1 MNVTKRKKHLV
12 TSALIYAN
20 GPIHIGHLA
29 GCYIPSDIYVRYLRS
44 IGDDVK
50 FISGTDEHGVPIT
63 IKARNEKKKPKEVVD
78 HYYSQI
84 KNDFEEFGISFDIFS
99 RTSNKLHHKTS
110 SDFFSKLY
118 DDGIFD
124 EKESS
129 QYYDE
134 AENQFLSDRYIKGEC
149 PSCSFGEAYGDQCE
163 KCGRSLS
170 PSDLKN
176 PVSTLS
182 NNKPVM
188 KNTKNWY
195 LPMDKLQDKIEKY
208 LGDKSNWKSNVMGQ
222 CNSWLRE
229 GLKPRAMTRDLD
241 WGVKVPIEN
250 AEGKVLYVWFD
261 APIGYITATKEL
273 LGDSWED
280 YWKDKETNL
289 VHFIGKDNIVFHC
302 IIFPMMLIEH
312 GEFILPNN
320 VPANEFMN
328 LEGEKISTSRNW
340 AVWLNE
346 YLKDFPGMQ
355 DELRYCLITN
365 LPESKDSDFT
375 WKDFQAKNNNE
386 LVSIVGN
393 YVNRVFVLT
402 EKFFN
407 KKVPISSGK
416 NESFIKEID
425 SLKRSIEISVTNFKF
440 REAMSYVIDVAR
452 LGNKYLTDNE
462 PWKKYKEDPDFVSE
476 VIYNSIQVVANLA
489 ILCEPFLPLTSN
501 KIFELL
507 NIKRLDWTSF
517 SGNIVSSGHE
527 INDSAHIF
535 SRIEDSVIDNQI
547 EKLNKSKQKQ
557 DNIMPQKKVIEFEDF
572 SKVDIRIGTVIEAEK
587 VPKSNKLLKLKVNTG
602 VDERLILSGISK
614 FYSPEEI
621 IDKKVMVLINLKPR
635 KMMGYESEGMLL
647 LAEDSDGNLSLMQP
661 DSNIGDG
668 SVVA

>member
-1 MNVTKRKKHLV
+1 MNVPKRKKHLV

-78 HYYSQI
+78 YYYSQI
-84 KNDFEEFGISFDIFS
+84 KKDFEEFGISFDVFS
-99 RTSNKLHHKTS
+99 RTSNELHHKTS
-110 SDFFSKLY
+110 SDFFKELY
-118 DDGIFD
+118 NNGVFV

-149 PSCSFGEAYGDQCE
+149 PSCSYEAAYGDQCE
-163 KCGRSLS
+163 KCGSSLS

-182 NNKPVM
+182 NKKPIM
-188 KNTKNWY
+188 KKTKNWY
-195 LPMDKLQDKIEKY
+195 LPMDKLQENIEKY
-208 LGDKSNWKSNVMGQ
+208 LNDKSNWKSNVIGQ
-222 CNSWLRE
+222 CNSWLKE

-241 WGVKVPIEN
+241 WGVKVPIED

-273 LGDSWED
+273 VGDNWEG

-312 GEFILPNN
+312 GGFILPNN

-346 YLKDFPGMQ
+346 YLKDFPDMQ

-365 LPESKDSDFT
+365 LPENKDSDFT
-375 WKDFQAKNNNE
+375 WKDFQTKNNNE

-407 KKVPISSGK
+407 KKVPVSSGK
-416 NESFIKEID
+416 NESFIKELD
-425 SLKRSIEISVTNFKF
+425 SLKTSIETSVANFKF

-462 PWKKYKEDPDFVSE
+462 PWKKYKDDPEFVSE

-489 ILCEPFLPLTSN
+489 ILCEPFLPHTSN

-507 NIKRLDWTSF
+507 NIKRLDWKSF

-547 EKLNKSKQKQ
+547 EKLNKSKQKN
-557 DNIMPQKKVIEFEDF
+557 DNIMPQKKVIEFDDF
-572 SKVDIRIGTVIEAEK
+572 SKVDIRVGTVIEAEK

-602 VDERLILSGISK
+602 VDERIILSGISK

-621 IDKKVMVLINLKPR
+621 INKKVMVLINLKPR

-661 DSNIGDG
+661 DTNIGDG

>member
-1 MNVTKRKKHLV
+1 MSKRKKHLV

-78 HYYSQI
+78 YYYSQI
-84 KNDFEEFGISFDIFS
+84 KKDFEEFGISFDIFS
-99 RTSNKLHHKTS
+99 RTSNELHHKTS
-110 SDFFSKLY
+110 SEFFKELHNNSV
-118 DDGIFD
+118 FV

-149 PSCSFGEAYGDQCE
+149 PSCSYEAAYGDQCE
-163 KCGRSLS
+163 KCGSSLS

-182 NNKPVM
+182 NNKPIM
-188 KNTKNWY
+188 KKTKNWY
-195 LPMDKLQDKIEKY
+195 LPMDKLQGKIENY
-208 LGDKSNWKSNVMGQ
+208 LEDKSNWKSNVIGQ
-222 CNSWLRE
+222 CNSWLKE

-241 WGVKVPIEN
+241 WGVKVPVEN

-273 LGDSWED
+273 IGDNWED
-280 YWKDKETNL
+280 YWKDKDTNL

-312 GEFILPNN
+312 GEFILPTN

-346 YLKDFPGMQ
+346 YLNDFPGMQ
-355 DELRYCLITN
+355 DELRYCLIKN

-375 WKDFQAKNNNE
+375 WRDFQAKNNNE

-407 KKVPISSGK
+407 RKVPISSGK
-416 NESFIKEID
+416 NETLIKELG
-425 SLKRSIEISVTNFKF
+425 SLKISIENSVSNFKF

-462 PWKKYKEDPDFVSE
+462 PWKKYKDNPEFVSE

-489 ILCEPFLPLTSN
+489 ILCHPFLPHTSN

-507 NIKRLDWTSF
+507 NIKRLDWKSF

-527 INDSAHIF
+527 INDSTHIF

-547 EKLNKSKQKQ
+547 EKLNKSKQKN
-557 DNIMPQKKVIEFEDF
+557 DNIMPQKKVIEFDDF
-572 SKVDIRIGTVIEAEK
+572 LKVDIRIGTVIEAEK

-602 VDERLILSGISK
+602 IDERIILSGISK

-621 IDKKVMVLINLKPR
+621 MNKKVMVLINLKAR

-661 DSNIGDG
+661 DSNITDG
-668 SVVA
+668 SIVA

>member
-1 MNVTKRKKHLV
+1 MSKRKKHLV

-78 HYYSQI
+78 YYYSQI
-84 KNDFEEFGISFDIFS
+84 KKDFEEFGISFDIFS
-99 RTSNKLHHKTS
+99 RTSNELHHKTS
-110 SDFFSKLY
+110 SEFFKELHNNSV
-118 DDGIFD
+118 FV

-149 PSCSFGEAYGDQCE
+149 PSCSYEAAYGDQCE
-163 KCGRSLS
+163 KCGSSLS

-182 NNKPVM
+182 NNKPIM
-188 KNTKNWY
+188 KKTKNWY
-195 LPMDKLQDKIEKY
+195 LPMDKLQGKIENY
-208 LGDKSNWKSNVMGQ
+208 LEDKSNWKSNVIGQ
-222 CNSWLRE
+222 CNSWLKE

-241 WGVKVPIEN
+241 WGVKVPVEN

-273 LGDSWED
+273 IGDNWED
-280 YWKDKETNL
+280 YWKDKDTNL

-312 GEFILPNN
+312 GEFILPKN

-346 YLKDFPGMQ
+346 YLNDFPGMQ
-355 DELRYCLITN
+355 DELRYCLIKN

-375 WKDFQAKNNNE
+375 WRDFQAKNNNE

-407 KKVPISSGK
+407 RKVPISSGK
-416 NESFIKEID
+416 NETLIKELG
-425 SLKRSIEISVTNFKF
+425 SLKISIENSVSNFKF

-462 PWKKYKEDPDFVSE
+462 PWKKYKDNPEFVSE
-476 VIYNSIQVVANLA
+476 VIYNSIQVVAKLA
-489 ILCEPFLPLTSN
+489 ILCYPFLPHTSN

-507 NIKRLDWTSF
+507 NIKRLDWKSF

-527 INDSAHIF
+527 INDSTHIF

-547 EKLNKSKQKQ
+547 EKLNKSKQKN
-557 DNIMPQKKVIEFEDF
+557 DNIMPQKKVIEFDDF

-602 VDERLILSGISK
+602 IDERIILSGISK

-621 IDKKVMVLINLKPR
+621 MNKKVMVLINLKAR

-661 DSNIGDG
+661 DSNITDG
-668 SVVA
+668 SIVA

>member
-1 MNVTKRKKHLV
+1 MNVSKRKKHLV

-78 HYYSQI
+78 YYYSQI
-84 KNDFEEFGISFDIFS
+84 KKDFEEFGISFDIFS
-99 RTSNKLHHKTS
+99 RTSNELHHKTS
-110 SDFFSKLY
+110 SEFFKELHNNSV
-118 DDGIFD
+118 FV

-149 PSCSFGEAYGDQCE
+149 PSCSYEAAYGDQCE
-163 KCGRSLS
+163 KCGSSLS

-182 NNKPVM
+182 NNKPIM
-188 KNTKNWY
+188 KKTKNWY
-195 LPMDKLQDKIEKY
+195 LPMDKLQGKIENY
-208 LGDKSNWKSNVMGQ
+208 LEDKSNWKSNVIGQ
-222 CNSWLRE
+222 CNSWLKE

-241 WGVKVPIEN
+241 WGVKVPVEN

-273 LGDSWED
+273 IGDNWED
-280 YWKDKETNL
+280 YWKDKDTNL

-312 GEFILPNN
+312 GEFILPKN

-346 YLKDFPGMQ
+346 YLNDFPGMQ

-375 WKDFQAKNNNE
+375 WRDFQAKNNNE

-407 KKVPISSGK
+407 RKVPISSGK
-416 NESFIKEID
+416 NETLIKELG
-425 SLKRSIEISVTNFKF
+425 SLKISIENSVSNFKF

-462 PWKKYKEDPDFVSE
+462 PWKKYKDNPKFVSE

-489 ILCEPFLPLTSN
+489 ILCHPFLPHTSN

-507 NIKRLDWTSF
+507 NIKRLDWKSF

-527 INDSAHIF
+527 INDSTHIF

-547 EKLNKSKQKQ
+547 EKLNKSKQKN
-557 DNIMPQKKVIEFEDF
+557 DNIMPQKKVIEFDDF

-602 VDERLILSGISK
+602 IDERIILSGISK
-614 FYSPEEI
+614 FYSPEQI
-621 IDKKVMVLINLKPR
+621 MNKKVMVLINLKAR

-661 DSNIGDG
+661 DSNITDG
-668 SVVA
+668 SIVA

>member
-149 PSCSFGEAYGDQCE
+149 PCGLYDNAYGDQCE

-340 AVWLNE
+340 AVWLNK

-425 SLKRSIEISVTNFKF
+425 SLKRSIEISVANFKF

>member
-1 MNVTKRKKHLV
+1 MSKRKKHLV

-63 IKARNEKKKPKEVVD
+63 IKARNEKKKPKEIVD
-78 HYYSQI
+78 FYYKQI
-84 KNDFEEFGISFDIFS
+84 KKNFEEFGISFDIFS
-99 RTSNKLHHKTS
+99 RTSNNLHHETS
-110 SDFFSKLY
+110 SDFFLKLY
-118 DDGIFD
+118 RNDVFD
-124 EKESS
+124 EIESS

-134 AENQFLSDRYIKGEC
+134 SENQFLSDRYIKGEC
-149 PSCSFGEAYGDQCE
+149 PCGLYDNAYGDQCE
-163 KCGRSLS
+163 KCGRSLN

-188 KNTKNWY
+188 KKTKNWY
-195 LPMDKLQDKIEKY
+195 LPMDKLQKKVEKY
-208 LGDKSNWKSNVMGQ
+208 LDDKSNWKSNVIGQ
-222 CNSWLRE
+222 CNSWLNE

-241 WGVKVPIEN
+241 WGVKVPIED

-273 LGDSWED
+273 VGDNWEG

-312 GEFILPNN
+312 GGFILPNN

-340 AVWLNE
+340 AVWLDD
-346 YLKDFPGMQ
+346 YLKDFPNMQ
-355 DELRYCLITN
+355 DELRYCLIKN
-365 LPESKDSDFT
+365 LPENKDSDFT

-402 EKFFN
+402 DKFFN

-416 NESFIKEID
+416 NESFIKELD
-425 SLKRSIEISVTNFKF
+425 SFKRSIEISVDNFKF

-462 PWKKYKEDPDFVSE
+462 PWKKYKDDPDFVSE

-489 ILCEPFLPLTSN
+489 ILCEPFLPHTSN

-507 NIKRLDWTSF
+507 NIKRLDWKSF
-517 SGNIVSSGHE
+517 SGNVVLSGHE
-527 INDSAHIF
+527 ISDSAHIF
-535 SRIEDSVIDNQI
+535 SRIEDNVIDDQI
-547 EKLNKSKQKQ
+547 EKLNKSKQKK
-557 DNIMPQKKVIEFEDF
+557 DNIMPQKKIIEFDDF
-572 SKVDIRIGTVIEAEK
+572 SKVDIRIGTVVKAEK
-587 VPKSNKLLKLKVNTG
+587 VPKSNKLLRLKVNTG
-602 VDERLILSGISK
+602 VDERVILSGISK

-621 IDKKVMVLINLKPR
+621 INKKVMVLINLKPR

-647 LAEDSDGNLSLMQP
+647 LAEDSDGKLSLMQP
-661 DSNIGDG
+661 DSQVGDG
-668 SVVA
+668 SIVA

>member
-1 MNVTKRKKHLV
+1 MSKRKKHLV

-84 KNDFEEFGISFDIFS
+84 KKNFEEFGISFDIFS
-99 RTSNKLHHKTS
+99 RTSNDLHHKTS
-110 SDFFSKLY
+110 SDFFKQLY
-118 DDGIFD
+118 DNSVFV

-149 PSCSFGEAYGDQCE
+149 PSCSYEGTYGDQCE
-163 KCGRSLS
+163 KCGSSLS

-208 LGDKSNWKSNVMGQ
+208 LEDKSNWKSNVIGQ
-222 CNSWLRE
+222 CNSWLKE

-273 LGDSWED
+273 IGDKWED
-280 YWKDKETNL
+280 YWKDKDTNL

-312 GEFILPNN
+312 GEFILPKN

-386 LVSIVGN
+386 LVSILGN

-407 KKVPISSGK
+407 RKVPISNDR
-416 NESFIKEID
+416 NETLIKELD
-425 SLKRSIEISVTNFKF
+425 SLKVSIEISVANFKF
-440 REAMSYVIDVAR
+440 REAMGYVIDVAR

-462 PWKKYKEDPDFVSE
+462 PWKKYKDDPNFVSD
-476 VIYNSIQVVANLA
+476 VMYNSIQLVANLA
-489 ILCEPFLPLTSN
+489 ILCEPFLPHTSN
-501 KIFELL
+501 KIFRLL
-507 NIKRLDWTSF
+507 NIQRLDWSSF
-517 SGNIVSSGHE
+517 SGNIVPSGHE
-527 INDSAHIF
+527 LGDSAHIF
-535 SRIEDSVIDNQI
+535 SRIEDRIIDNQI
-547 EKLNKSKQKQ
+547 EKLNKSKQKK
-557 DNIMPQKKVIEFEDF
+557 DNIMPQKKVIEFDDF
-572 SKVDIRIGTVIEAEK
+572 SKVDIRIGTVLEAEK
-587 VPKSNKLLKLKVNTG
+587 IPKSNKLLKLKVKTG
-602 VDERLILSGISK
+602 VDERIILSGISK
-614 FYSPEEI
+614 FYSPEDI
-621 IDKKVMVLINLKPR
+621 TNKKVMVLINLKPR

-647 LAEDSDGNLSLMQP
+647 LAEDSDGKLSLMQP
-661 DSNIGDG
+661 DTNISDG
-668 SVVA
+668 SIVA

>member
-1 MNVTKRKKHLV
+1 MTKRKKHLV

-149 PSCSFGEAYGDQCE
+149 PCGLYDNAYGDQCE

-208 LGDKSNWKSNVMGQ
+208 LGDKLNWKSNVMGQ

-476 VIYNSIQVVANLA
+476 VIYNSIQIVANLA

-621 IDKKVMVLINLKPR
+621 IDKKVMVLVNLKPR

>member
-1 MNVTKRKKHLV
+1 MTKRKKHLV

-84 KNDFEEFGISFDIFS
+84 KKDFEEFGISFDIFS

-149 PSCSFGEAYGDQCE
+149 PCGLYDNAYGDQCE

-182 NNKPVM
+182 NNIPVM
-188 KNTKNWY
+188 KKTKNWY

-208 LGDKSNWKSNVMGQ
+208 LGDKSNWKSNVIGQ

-241 WGVKVPIEN
+241 WGVKVPIED

-346 YLKDFPGMQ
+346 YLKDFPDMQ
-355 DELRYCLITN
+355 DELRYCLIKN
-365 LPESKDSDFT
+365 LPENKDSDFT

-407 KKVPISSGK
+407 KKVPIYSGK
-416 NESFIKEID
+416 NESFIKELD
-425 SLKRSIEISVTNFKF
+425 SLKRSIEISVDNFKF

-462 PWKKYKEDPDFVSE
+462 PWKKYKDDPDFVSE

-489 ILCEPFLPLTSN
+489 ILCEPFLPHTSN

-507 NIKRLDWTSF
+507 NIKRLDWKSF
-517 SGNIVSSGHE
+517 SGNVVSSGHE
-527 INDSAHIF
+527 ISDSAHIF
-535 SRIEDSVIDNQI
+535 SRIEDNVIDDQI
-547 EKLNKSKQKQ
+547 EKLNKSKQKK
-557 DNIMPQKKVIEFEDF
+557 DNIMPQKKIIEFDDF
-572 SKVDIRIGTVIEAEK
+572 SKVDIRVGTVVEAEK

-602 VDERLILSGISK
+602 VDERVILSGISK

-621 IDKKVMVLINLKPR
+621 INKKVMVLINLKPR

-647 LAEDSDGNLSLMQP
+647 LAEDSDGKLSLMQP

>member
-1 MNVTKRKKHLV
+1 MKVSKRKKHLV

-63 IKARNEKKKPKEVVD
+63 IKARNEKKKPKEIVD
-78 HYYSQI
+78 LYYKQI
-84 KNDFEEFGISFDIFS
+84 KKNFEEFGISFDIFS
-99 RTSNKLHHKTS
+99 RTSNNLHHETS
-110 SDFFSKLY
+110 SDFFLKLY
-118 DDGIFD
+118 KNDVFD
-124 EKESS
+124 EIESS

-134 AENQFLSDRYIKGEC
+134 SENQFLSDRYIKGEC
-149 PSCSFGEAYGDQCE
+149 PCGLYDNAYGDQCE

-188 KNTKNWY
+188 KKTKNWY
-195 LPMDKLQDKIEKY
+195 LPMDKLQKKVEKY
-208 LGDKSNWKSNVMGQ
+208 LDDKSNWKSNVIGQ
-222 CNSWLRE
+222 CNSWLNE

-241 WGVKVPIEN
+241 WGVKVPIED

-273 LGDSWED
+273 VGDNWD
-280 YWKDKETNL
+280 GYWKDKETNL

-312 GEFILPNN
+312 GGFILPNN

-340 AVWLNE
+340 AVWLDD
-346 YLKDFPGMQ
+346 YLKDFPNMQ
-355 DELRYCLITN
+355 DELRYCLIKN
-365 LPESKDSDFT
+365 LPENKDSDFT

-425 SLKRSIEISVTNFKF
+425 SFKRSIEISVNNFKF

-462 PWKKYKEDPDFVSE
+462 PWKNYKDDPDFVSE

-489 ILCEPFLPLTSN
+489 ILCEPFLPHTSN

-507 NIKRLDWTSF
+507 NIKRLDWKSF
-517 SGNIVSSGHE
+517 SGNVVPSGHE
-527 INDSAHIF
+527 ISGRAHIF
-535 SRIEDSVIDNQI
+535 SRIEDNVINDQI
-547 EKLNKSKQKQ
+547 KKLNKSKQKKN
-557 DNIMPQKKVIEFEDF
+557 NIMSQKKIIEFDDF
-572 SKVDIRIGTVIEAEK
+572 SKVDIRIGTVVKAEK
-587 VPKSNKLLKLKVNTG
+587 VSKSNKLLKLKVNTG
-602 VDERLILSGISK
+602 VDERVILSGISK

-621 IDKKVMVLINLKPR
+621 INKKVMVLINLKPR

-647 LAEDSDGNLSLMQP
+647 LAEDSDGKLSLMQP
-661 DSNIGDG
+661 DSQVGDG

>member
-1 MNVTKRKKHLV
+1 MPKRKKHLV

-78 HYYSQI
+78 YYYSQI
-84 KNDFEEFGISFDIFS
+84 KKDFEEFGISFDVFS
-99 RTSNKLHHKTS
+99 RTSNELHHKTS
-110 SDFFSKLY
+110 SDFFKELY
-118 DDGIFD
+118 NNGVFV

-149 PSCSFGEAYGDQCE
+149 PSCSYEAAYGDQCE
-163 KCGRSLS
+163 KCGSSLS

-182 NNKPVM
+182 NKKPIM
-188 KNTKNWY
+188 KKTKNWY
-195 LPMDKLQDKIEKY
+195 LPMDKLQENIEKY
-208 LGDKSNWKSNVMGQ
+208 LNDKSNWKSNVIGQ
-222 CNSWLRE
+222 CNSWLKE

-241 WGVKVPIEN
+241 WGVKVPIED

-273 LGDSWED
+273 VGDNWEG

-312 GEFILPNN
+312 GGFILPNN

-346 YLKDFPGMQ
+346 YLKDFPDMQ

-365 LPESKDSDFT
+365 LPENKDSDFT
-375 WKDFQAKNNNE
+375 WKDFQTKNNNE

-407 KKVPISSGK
+407 KKVPVSSGK
-416 NESFIKEID
+416 NESFIKELD
-425 SLKRSIEISVTNFKF
+425 SLKISIETSVANFKF

-462 PWKKYKEDPDFVSE
+462 PWKKYKDDPEFVSE

-489 ILCEPFLPLTSN
+489 ILCEPFLPHTSN

-507 NIKRLDWTSF
+507 NIKRLDWKSF

-547 EKLNKSKQKQ
+547 EKLNKSKQKN
-557 DNIMPQKKVIEFEDF
+557 DNIMPQKKVIEFDDF
-572 SKVDIRIGTVIEAEK
+572 SKVDIRVGTVIEAEK

-602 VDERLILSGISK
+602 VDERIILSGISK

-621 IDKKVMVLINLKPR
+621 INKKVMVLINLKPR

-661 DSNIGDG
+661 DTNIGDG

>member
-1 MNVTKRKKHLV
+1 MNVSKRKKHLV

-78 HYYSQI
+78 YYYSQI
-84 KNDFEEFGISFDIFS
+84 KKDFEEFGISFDIFS
-99 RTSNKLHHKTS
+99 RTSNELHHKTS
-110 SDFFSKLY
+110 SEFFKELHNNSV
-118 DDGIFD
+118 FV

-149 PSCSFGEAYGDQCE
+149 PSCSYEAAYGDQCE
-163 KCGRSLS
+163 KCGSSLS

-182 NNKPVM
+182 NNKPIM
-188 KNTKNWY
+188 KKTKNWY
-195 LPMDKLQDKIEKY
+195 LPMDKLQGKIENY
-208 LGDKSNWKSNVMGQ
+208 LEDKSNWKSNVIGQ
-222 CNSWLRE
+222 CNSWLKE

-241 WGVKVPIEN
+241 WGVKVPVEN

-273 LGDSWED
+273 IGDNWED
-280 YWKDKETNL
+280 YWKDKDTNL

-312 GEFILPNN
+312 GEFILPTN

-346 YLKDFPGMQ
+346 YLNDFPGMQ
-355 DELRYCLITN
+355 DELRYCLIKN

-375 WKDFQAKNNNE
+375 WRDFQAKNNNE

-407 KKVPISSGK
+407 RKVPISSGK
-416 NESFIKEID
+416 NETLIKELG
-425 SLKRSIEISVTNFKF
+425 SLKISIENSVSNFKF

-462 PWKKYKEDPDFVSE
+462 PWKKYKDNPEFVSE

-489 ILCEPFLPLTSN
+489 ILCHPFLPHTSN

-507 NIKRLDWTSF
+507 NIKRLDWKSF

-527 INDSAHIF
+527 INDSTHIF

-547 EKLNKSKQKQ
+547 EKLNKSKQKN
-557 DNIMPQKKVIEFEDF
+557 DNIMPQKKVIEFDDF
-572 SKVDIRIGTVIEAEK
+572 LKVDIRIGTVIEAEK

-602 VDERLILSGISK
+602 IDERIILSGISK

-621 IDKKVMVLINLKPR
+621 MNKKVMVLINLKAR

-661 DSNIGDG
+661 DSNITDG
-668 SVVA
+668 SIVA

>member
-1 MNVTKRKKHLV
+1 VSKRKKHLV

-78 HYYSQI
+78 YYYSQI
-84 KNDFEEFGISFDIFS
+84 KKDFEEFGISFDIFS
-99 RTSNKLHHKTS
+99 RTSNELHHKTS
-110 SDFFSKLY
+110 SEFFKELHNNSV
-118 DDGIFD
+118 FV

-149 PSCSFGEAYGDQCE
+149 PSCSYEAAYGDQCE
-163 KCGRSLS
+163 KCGSSLS

-182 NNKPVM
+182 NNKPIM
-188 KNTKNWY
+188 KKTKNWY
-195 LPMDKLQDKIEKY
+195 LPMDKLQGKIENY
-208 LGDKSNWKSNVMGQ
+208 LEDKSNWKSNVIGQ
-222 CNSWLRE
+222 CNSWLKE

-241 WGVKVPIEN
+241 WGVKVPVEN

-273 LGDSWED
+273 IGDNWED
-280 YWKDKETNL
+280 YWKDKDTNL

-312 GEFILPNN
+312 GEFILPKN

-346 YLKDFPGMQ
+346 YLNDFPGMQ

-375 WKDFQAKNNNE
+375 WRDFQAKNNNE

-407 KKVPISSGK
+407 RKVPISSGK
-416 NESFIKEID
+416 NETLIKELG
-425 SLKRSIEISVTNFKF
+425 SLKISIENSVSNFKF

-462 PWKKYKEDPDFVSE
+462 PWKKYKDNPEFVSE

-489 ILCEPFLPLTSN
+489 ILCHPFLPHTSN

-507 NIKRLDWTSF
+507 NIKRLDWKSF

-527 INDSAHIF
+527 INDSTHIF

-547 EKLNKSKQKQ
+547 EKLNKSKQKN
-557 DNIMPQKKVIEFEDF
+557 DNIMPQKKVIEFDDF
-572 SKVDIRIGTVIEAEK
+572 LKVDIRIGTVIEAEK

-602 VDERLILSGISK
+602 IDERIILSGISK

-621 IDKKVMVLINLKPR
+621 MNKKVMVLINLKAR

-661 DSNIGDG
+661 DSNITDG
-668 SVVA
+668 SIVA

>member
-1 MNVTKRKKHLV
+1 VTKRKKHLV

-149 PSCSFGEAYGDQCE
+149 PCGLYDNAYGDQCE

-208 LGDKSNWKSNVMGQ
+208 LGDKLNWKSNVMGQ

-416 NESFIKEID
+416 NESFFKEID
-425 SLKRSIEISVTNFKF
+425 SLKRSIEISVANFKF

-476 VIYNSIQVVANLA
+476 VIYNSIQIVANLA

-621 IDKKVMVLINLKPR
+621 IDKKVMVLVNLKPR

>member
-1 MNVTKRKKHLV
+1 VSKRKKHLV

-78 HYYSQI
+78 YYYSQI
-84 KNDFEEFGISFDIFS
+84 KKDFEEFGISFDIFS
-99 RTSNKLHHKTS
+99 RTSNELHHKTS
-110 SDFFSKLY
+110 SEFFKELHNNSV
-118 DDGIFD
+118 FV

-149 PSCSFGEAYGDQCE
+149 PSCSYEAAYGDQCE
-163 KCGRSLS
+163 KCGSSLS

-182 NNKPVM
+182 NNKPIM
-188 KNTKNWY
+188 KKTKNWY
-195 LPMDKLQDKIEKY
+195 LPMDKLQGKIENY
-208 LGDKSNWKSNVMGQ
+208 LEDKSNWKSNVIGQ
-222 CNSWLRE
+222 CNSWLKE

-241 WGVKVPIEN
+241 WGVKVPVEN

-273 LGDSWED
+273 IGDNWED
-280 YWKDKETNL
+280 YWKDKDTNL

-312 GEFILPNN
+312 GEFILPKN

-346 YLKDFPGMQ
+346 YLNDFPGMQ

-375 WKDFQAKNNNE
+375 WRDFQAKNNNE

-407 KKVPISSGK
+407 RKVPISSGK
-416 NESFIKEID
+416 NETLIKELG
-425 SLKRSIEISVTNFKF
+425 SLKISIENSVSNFKF

-462 PWKKYKEDPDFVSE
+462 PWKKYKDNPKFVSE

-489 ILCEPFLPLTSN
+489 ILCHPFLPHTSN

-507 NIKRLDWTSF
+507 NIKRLDWKSF

-527 INDSAHIF
+527 INDSTHIF

-547 EKLNKSKQKQ
+547 EKLNKSKQKN
-557 DNIMPQKKVIEFEDF
+557 DNIMPQKKVIEFDDF

-602 VDERLILSGISK
+602 IDERIILSGISK
-614 FYSPEEI
+614 FYSPEQI
-621 IDKKVMVLINLKPR
+621 MNKKVMVLINLKAR

-661 DSNIGDG
+661 DSNITDG
-668 SVVA
+668 SIVA

>member
-1 MNVTKRKKHLV
+1 MSKRKKHLV

-78 HYYSQI
+78 YYYSQI
-84 KNDFEEFGISFDIFS
+84 KKDFEEFGISFDIFS
-99 RTSNKLHHKTS
+99 RTSNELHHKTS
-110 SDFFSKLY
+110 SEFFKELHNNSV
-118 DDGIFD
+118 FV

-149 PSCSFGEAYGDQCE
+149 PSCSYEAAYGDQCE
-163 KCGRSLS
+163 KCGSSLS

-182 NNKPVM
+182 NNKPIM
-188 KNTKNWY
+188 KKTKNWY
-195 LPMDKLQDKIEKY
+195 LPMDKLQGKIENY
-208 LGDKSNWKSNVMGQ
+208 LEDKSNWKSNVIGQ
-222 CNSWLRE
+222 CNSWLKE

-241 WGVKVPIEN
+241 WGVKVPVEN

-273 LGDSWED
+273 IGDNWED
-280 YWKDKETNL
+280 YWKDKDTNL

-312 GEFILPNN
+312 GEFILPKN

-346 YLKDFPGMQ
+346 YLNDFPGMQ

-375 WKDFQAKNNNE
+375 WRDFQAKNNNE

-407 KKVPISSGK
+407 RKVPISSGK
-416 NESFIKEID
+416 NETLIKELG
-425 SLKRSIEISVTNFKF
+425 SLKISIENSVSNFKF

-462 PWKKYKEDPDFVSE
+462 PWKKYKDNPEFVSE

-489 ILCEPFLPLTSN
+489 ILCHPFLPHTSN

-507 NIKRLDWTSF
+507 NIKRLDWKSF

-527 INDSAHIF
+527 INDSTHIF

-547 EKLNKSKQKQ
+547 EKLNKSKQNN
-557 DNIMPQKKVIEFEDF
+557 DNIMPQKKVIEFDDF

-602 VDERLILSGISK
+602 IDERIILSGISK

-621 IDKKVMVLINLKPR
+621 MNKKVMVLINLKAR

-661 DSNIGDG
+661 DSNITDG
-668 SVVA
+668 SIVA

>member
-1 MNVTKRKKHLV
+1 MSKRKKHLV

-78 HYYSQI
+78 YYYSQI
-84 KNDFEEFGISFDIFS
+84 KKDFEEFGISFDIFS
-99 RTSNKLHHKTS
+99 RTSNELHHKTS
-110 SDFFSKLY
+110 SEFFKELHNNSV
-118 DDGIFD
+118 FV

-149 PSCSFGEAYGDQCE
+149 PSCSYEAAYGDQCE
-163 KCGRSLS
+163 KCGSSLS

-182 NNKPVM
+182 NNKPIM
-188 KNTKNWY
+188 KKTKNWY
-195 LPMDKLQDKIEKY
+195 LPMDKLQGKIENY
-208 LGDKSNWKSNVMGQ
+208 LEDKSNWKSNVIGQ
-222 CNSWLRE
+222 CNSWLKE

-241 WGVKVPIEN
+241 WGVKVPVEN

-273 LGDSWED
+273 IGDNWED
-280 YWKDKETNL
+280 YWKDKDTNL

-312 GEFILPNN
+312 GEFILPKN

-346 YLKDFPGMQ
+346 YLNDFPGMQ

-375 WKDFQAKNNNE
+375 WRDFQAKNNNE

-407 KKVPISSGK
+407 RKVPISSGK
-416 NESFIKEID
+416 NETLIKELG
-425 SLKRSIEISVTNFKF
+425 SLKISIENSVSNFKF

-462 PWKKYKEDPDFVSE
+462 PWKKYKDNPKFVSE

-489 ILCEPFLPLTSN
+489 ILCHPFLPHTSN

-507 NIKRLDWTSF
+507 NIKRLDWKSF

-527 INDSAHIF
+527 INDSTHIF

-547 EKLNKSKQKQ
+547 EKLNKSKQKN
-557 DNIMPQKKVIEFEDF
+557 DNIMPQKKVIEFDDF

-602 VDERLILSGISK
+602 IDERIILSGISK
-614 FYSPEEI
+614 FYSPEQI
-621 IDKKVMVLINLKPR
+621 MNKKVMVLINLKAR

-661 DSNIGDG
+661 DSNITDG
-668 SVVA
+668 SIVA

>member
-1 MNVTKRKKHLV
+1 VSKRKKHLV

-78 HYYSQI
+78 YYYSQI
-84 KNDFEEFGISFDIFS
+84 KKDFEEFGISFDIFS
-99 RTSNKLHHKTS
+99 RTSNELHHKTS
-110 SDFFSKLY
+110 SEFFKELHNNSV
-118 DDGIFD
+118 FV

-149 PSCSFGEAYGDQCE
+149 PSCSYEAAYGDQCE
-163 KCGRSLS
+163 KCGSSLS

-182 NNKPVM
+182 NNKPIM
-188 KNTKNWY
+188 KKTKNWY
-195 LPMDKLQDKIEKY
+195 LPMDKLQGKIENY
-208 LGDKSNWKSNVMGQ
+208 LEDKSNWKSNVIGQ
-222 CNSWLRE
+222 CNSWLKE

-241 WGVKVPIEN
+241 WGVKVPVEN

-273 LGDSWED
+273 IGDNWED
-280 YWKDKETNL
+280 YWKDKDTNL

-312 GEFILPNN
+312 GEFILPKN

-346 YLKDFPGMQ
+346 YLNDFPGMQ
-355 DELRYCLITN
+355 DELRYCLIKN

-375 WKDFQAKNNNE
+375 WRDFQAKNNNE

-407 KKVPISSGK
+407 RKVPISSGK
-416 NESFIKEID
+416 NETLIKELG
-425 SLKRSIEISVTNFKF
+425 SLKISIENSVSNFKF

-462 PWKKYKEDPDFVSE
+462 PWKKYKDNPEFVSE
-476 VIYNSIQVVANLA
+476 VIYNSIQVVAKLA
-489 ILCEPFLPLTSN
+489 ILCYPFLPHTSN

-507 NIKRLDWTSF
+507 NIKRLDWKSF

-527 INDSAHIF
+527 INDSTHIF

-547 EKLNKSKQKQ
+547 EKLNKSKQKN
-557 DNIMPQKKVIEFEDF
+557 DNIMPQKKVIEFDDF

-602 VDERLILSGISK
+602 IDERIILSGISK

-621 IDKKVMVLINLKPR
+621 MNKKVMVLINLKAR

-661 DSNIGDG
+661 DSNITDG
-668 SVVA
+668 SIVA

>member
-149 PSCSFGEAYGDQCE
+149 PCGLYDNAYGDQCE

-208 LGDKSNWKSNVMGQ
+208 LGDKLNWKSNVMGQ

-416 NESFIKEID
+416 NESFFKEID
-425 SLKRSIEISVTNFKF
+425 SLKRSIEISVANFKF

-476 VIYNSIQVVANLA
+476 VIYNSIQIVANLA

-621 IDKKVMVLINLKPR
+621 IDKKVMVLVNLKPR